1 MYELRYSGA
10 AQKYFK
16 KIKENGLQKAFENAL
31 TSIAENPYIGTAKVG
46 DLASLYGYDVFYNK
60 TNYEIAYRIYEE
72 DGQIVV
78 VVLAGTRENFYQ
90 ELKRYMK

>member
-31 TSIAENPYIGTAKVG
+31 TSIAESRSSFYGI
-46 DLASLYGYDVFYNK
+46 LSLSGK
-60 TNYEIAYRIYEE
+60 
-72 DGQIVV
+72 
-78 VVLAGTRENFYQ
+78 
-90 ELKRYMK
+90 